1 LFDLW
6 PLNHDKTQNRNSYT
20 SPGSGPGG
28 SDSLFGLSGAIALRL
43 QTPYGSASL
52 WLAAYGAVILS
63 FMGGAQW
70 GLATGKVN
78 SNPWRAFGVSVI
90 PALVAW
96 PALFLPITWAL
107 ATLSVTFAGLLAYD
121 LWTVRQGQAPAWY
134 GQLRLGLTAAVV
146 LCLTFAILA
155 NRAPV

>member
-1 LFDLW
+1 M
-6 PLNHDKTQNRNSYT
+6 T
-20 SPGSGPGG
+20 
-28 SDSLFGLSGAIALRL
+28 DSRTDIPRPALILGMAGLIPFFGLSAAIALHL

-52 WLAAYGAVILS
+52 WLAAYGAIILS

-70 GLATGKVN
+70 GISVARPVREAGSL
-78 SNPWRAFGVSVI
+78 WRAFAASVV

-96 PALFLPITWAL
+96 PALFLPITWSL
-107 ATLSVTFAGLLAYD
+107 ATLSVTFACLLGYD
-121 LWTVRQGQAPAWY
+121 LWTVRRGEAPEWY

-155 NRAPV
+155 NRGPV

>member
-1 LFDLW
+1 MTD
-6 PLNHDKTQNRNSYT
+6 PKTDIPR
-20 SPGSGPGG
+20 PALILGVSGLIPF
-28 SDSLFGLSGAIALRL
+28 FGLSAAIAFRL
-43 QTPYGSASL
+43 QPPYGSASL

-70 GLATGKVN
+70 GLATAKGQPG
-78 SNPWRAFGVSVI
+78 SWRAFGVSVV

-107 ATLSVTFAGLLAYD
+107 ATLSVTFASLLAYD
-121 LWTVRQGQAPAWY
+121 LWTVRRGEAPAWY

-155 NRAPV
+155 NRGPV

>member
-1 LFDLW
+1 MTD
-6 PLNHDKTQNRNSYT
+6 PDNST
-20 SPGSGPGG
+20 PKAALILGVA
-28 SDSLFGLSGAIALRL
+28 GLVPFFALSAAIALRL

-70 GLATGKVN
+70 GITVARPDRGD
-78 SNPWRAFGVSVI
+78 SWRAYAVSVI

-107 ATLSVTFAGLLAYD
+107 ATLSVTFACLLGYD
-121 LWTVRQGQAPAWY
+121 LWTVRRGEAPEWY

-155 NRAPV
+155 NKSPI

>member
-1 LFDLW
+1 MTDS
-6 PLNHDKTQNRNSYT
+6 RNDI
-20 SPGSGPGG
+20 PRPALILGLAGLIPF
-28 SDSLFGLSGAIALRL
+28 FGLSAASALRV

-52 WLAAYGAVILS
+52 WLAAYGAIILS

-70 GLATGKVN
+70 GLAVARPVRKGA
-78 SNPWRAFGVSVI
+78 WRAYAVSTL

-107 ATLSVTFAGLLAYD
+107 ATLSVTFASLLGYD
-121 LWTVRQGQAPAWY
+121 LWTVRRGEAPEWY

-155 NRAPV
+155 NRGPV

>member
-1 LFDLW
+1 MTD
-6 PLNHDKTQNRNSYT
+6 
-20 SPGSGPGG
+20 PGNNTPKAALILGVA
-28 SDSLFGLSGAIALRL
+28 GLVPFFALSAAIALRL

-70 GLATGKVN
+70 GITVARPGRGDN
-78 SNPWRAFGVSVI
+78 WRAYAVSVI

-107 ATLSVTFAGLLAYD
+107 ATLSVTFACLLGYD
-121 LWTVRQGQAPAWY
+121 LWTVRRGEAPEWY

-155 NRAPV
+155 NKSPI

>member
-1 LFDLW
+1 MTDSA
-6 PLNHDKTQNRNSYT
+6 NSIPR
-20 SPGSGPGG
+20 SALILGVAGLIPF
-28 SDSLFGLSGAIALRL
+28 FGLSAAIALRL

-52 WLAAYGAVILS
+52 WLAAYGAIILS

-70 GLATGKVN
+70 GLSVARRGKGEAHA
-78 SNPWRAFGVSVI
+78 WRAYGVSVI
-90 PALVAW
+90 PALIAW

-107 ATLSVTFAGLLAYD
+107 ATLSVTFACLLGYD
-121 LWTVRQGQAPAWY
+121 LWTVRRGEAPEWY

-155 NRAPV
+155 NRGPI

>member
-1 LFDLW
+1 MTDPSSNIPRAALFLGVAGLI
-6 PLNHDKTQNRNSYT
+6 PF
-20 SPGSGPGG
+20 
-28 SDSLFGLSGAIALRL
+28 FGLSAAIALHL

-52 WLAAYGAVILS
+52 WLAAYGAIILS

-70 GLATGKVN
+70 GIAVAWPSHGENV
-78 SNPWRAFGVSVI
+78 RAYLVSVI

-107 ATLSVTFAGLLAYD
+107 ATLSVTFACLLGYD
-121 LWTVRQGQAPAWY
+121 LWTVRRGEAPEWY

-146 LCLTFAILA
+146 LCLTYAILA
-155 NRAPV
+155 NKSPI